1 MTDHYEM
8 DDNSPDDGEKDES
21 SMTSAVL
28 PKSILA
34 GKKFDVGDEVVL
46 KITGM
51 NEDEITVE
59 YATGD
64 EESPEEDA
72 GESGEE
78 PGEEPAMASDGG
90 EDGSHY

>member
-1 MTDHYEM
+1 MTKDHY
-8 DDNSPDDGEKDES
+8 DDGPNDPEGDDDS
-21 SMTSAVL
+21 NMTSAVL
-28 PKSILA
+28 PKSILR

-46 KITGM
+46 KITAIG
-51 NEDEITVE
+51 DGEITVE